1 MAILISIALVIL
13 TNRAWSGRPNQ
24 NNKMNSC
31 EKRTSGVTA
40 TPFYCMSLSE
50 KSNMEE
56 RGGRVWQGW
65 NTRHGQGTFPA
76 GLRLWRSRGV

>member
-31 EKRTSGVTA
+31 EANFWCHSNTIPLEYRQVNKRAIWKGA
-40 TPFYCMSLSE
+40 EGEADKAGIQDMAKELCL
-50 KSNMEE
+50 
-56 RGGRVWQGW
+56 RGCNCG
-65 NTRHGQGTFPA
+65 
-76 GLRLWRSRGV
+76 GLVA